1 MIIIYDNMRVLG
13 WDEEED
19 EDANVQKSNGEK
31 REICVEQIR
40 KSNSEIFQ

>member
-13 WDEEED
+13 EDEEED
-19 EDANVQKSNGEK
+19 EDANVQKSNGK
-31 REICVEQIR
+31 KLEICVEQIR